1 MPVTSSASSQ
11 STRAATN
18 SLAPTQS
25 TMVTYHRL
33 VPKQSTTAVSQSPSQ
48 TQSTEA
54 VSRTQGVVDLL
65 YNFTNIHTTED
76 GLHGL
81 TSSPTE
87 STNDVLEPNYVGSDR
102 VKEENNAIRAT
113 ASTAD
118 ITRTNVLII
127 LAVLWSLL

>member
-1 MPVTSSASSQ
+1 
-11 STRAATN
+11 
-18 SLAPTQS
+18 
-25 TMVTYHRL
+25 MVTFHSL

-48 TQSTEA
+48 TQITEA
-54 VSRTQGVVDLL
+54 VSRTQGAVDL
-65 YNFTNIHTTED
+65 HTTED

-87 STNDVLEPNYVGSDR
+87 STNVVLEPNYVGSDR

-127 LAVLWSLL
+127 LAVLWSFF